1 MHRRITCAAVVSLAA
16 AAAVAEPPDLDLDHL
31 IEEALT
37 SNLSLQVLQHGAAA
51 ARAGVPAAGA
61 LPDPGLKLELS
72 NVPFRPLDIDGS
84 PMSGRQVTLSQKLPY
99 PGKRGARERA
109 ASHAAAAAEAAR
121 QEREGTV
128 VNLVKQAYFDLD
140 LLDRSIAITEKN
152 RALLQDFVRIAQTKY
167 SVGRVPQQD
176 VLKAQVSLSGL
187 RRRLLHME
195 GERRRTAARLN
206 TLLDRD
212 PREPVGPTP
221 AREQTP
227 LDFEAVRLLA
237 LALDGRP
244 LLKGLHEGRERWR
257 AVEELAVL
265 DRRPDFQVSAGWRQR
280 GFEEDPVSGS
290 DFFSVGV
297 MLTLPVHQGRKQDSK
312 VAEARARVR
321 EAEAR
326 IEAEIRELALRI
338 EELHVDAQT
347 HLEEMALFRDVIIP
361 QAGQSLAAAI
371 AGYQVDEVDF
381 LTLLDNQMTLLDFEI
396 DYHRH
401 LTQYEKSL
409 AHLESVVGRRLF

>member
-1 MHRRITCAAVVSLAA
+1 MHRRITCAAVLSLAA
-16 AAAVAEPPDLDLDHL
+16 AASAEPPELDLDHL

-37 SNLSLQVLQHGAAA
+37 ANLSLQVLKHGAAA
-51 ARAGVPAAGA
+51 ARAVIPAAGA
-61 LPDPGLKLELS
+61 LPDPGLKVELS

-84 PMSGRQVTLSQKLPY
+84 PMSGRQITLSQKLPY
-99 PGKRGARERA
+99 PGKRAARERA

-128 VNLVKQAYFDLD
+128 VNLVKQTWFDLD
-140 LLDRSIAITEKN
+140 FLDRSIAITEKN
-152 RALLQDFVRIAQTKY
+152 RDLLRDFVRIAQTKY

-195 GERRRTAARLN
+195 GERRRTGARLN
-206 TLLDRD
+206 ALLNRD
-212 PREPVGPTP
+212 PREPVGRTP

-227 LDFEAVRLLA
+227 LALEAVRLLE
-237 LALDGRP
+237 LALGERP
-244 LLKGLHEGRERWR
+244 LLRGLREGRERWR
-257 AVEELAVL
+257 AAEELAIL
-265 DRRPDFQVSAGWRQR
+265 DRRPDFVVSAGWRQR
-280 GFEEDPVSGS
+280 GFEDDPVSGS
-290 DFFSVGV
+290 DFFSAGV
-297 MLTLPVHQGRKQDSK
+297 MLTLPVYQGRKQDSRL
-312 VAEARARVR
+312 AEARARVR

-338 EELHVDAQT
+338 EERHVDART
-347 HLEEMALFRDVIIP
+347 HLQEMALFRDVIIP
-361 QAGQSLAAAI
+361 QADQSLAAAI

-396 DYHRH
+396 DYYRH
-401 LTQYEKSL
+401 LSQFEKSL

>member
-1 MHRRITCAAVVSLAA
+1 MRRRAIYAAVASLAA
-16 AAAVAEPPDLDLDHL
+16 AAASAEPPELDLDHL

-37 SNLSLQVLQHGAAA
+37 ANLSLQVLKHGAAA
-51 ARAGVPAAGA
+51 ARAVVPAAGA
-61 LPDPGLKLELS
+61 LPDPGLKVELS
-72 NVPFRPLDIDGS
+72 NVPLRPLDLDGS
-84 PMSGRQVTLSQKLPY
+84 PMSGRQITLSQKLPY
-99 PGKRGARERA
+99 PGKRAARERA

-128 VNLVKQAYFDLD
+128 VNLVKQTWFDLGF
-140 LLDRSIAITEKN
+140 LDRSIAITENN
-152 RALLQDFVRIAQTKY
+152 RDLLRDFVRIAQTKY

-195 GERRRTAARLN
+195 GERRRTGARLN
-206 TLLDRD
+206 ALLNRD
-212 PREPVGPTP
+212 PREPVGRTP
-221 AREQTP
+221 AREQTS
-227 LDFEAVRLLA
+227 LTFEAVRLLE
-237 LALDGRP
+237 LALGERP
-244 LLKGLHEGRERWR
+244 LLRGLREGRERWR
-257 AVEELAVL
+257 AAEELAIL
-265 DRRPDFQVSAGWRQR
+265 DRRPDFVVSAGWRQR
-280 GFEEDPVSGS
+280 GFEDDPVSGS
-290 DFFSVGV
+290 DFFSAGV
-297 MLTLPVHQGRKQDSK
+297 MLTLPVYQGRKQDSRL
-312 VAEARARVR
+312 AEARARVR

-361 QAGQSLAAAI
+361 QADQSLAAAI

-396 DYHRH
+396 DYYRH
-401 LTQYEKSL
+401 LSQFEKSL

>member
-1 MHRRITCAAVVSLAA
+1 MHRRTICAAVVSLAA
-16 AAAVAEPPDLDLDHL
+16 AAPAEPPDLDLDLL

-37 SNLSLQVLQHGAAA
+37 SNLSLQVLKHGAAA

-72 NVPFRPLDIDGS
+72 NVPFRPLDLDGS

-99 PGKRGARERA
+99 PGKRAARERV
-109 ASHAAAAAEAAR
+109 ASHAASAAESAR

-128 VNLVKQAYFDLD
+128 VNLVKQAWFDLAF
-140 LLDRSIAITEKN
+140 LDRSIAITENN
-152 RALLQDFVRIAQTKY
+152 RALLRDFVRIAQTKY

-176 VLKAQVSLSGL
+176 VLKAQVSLSSL
-187 RRRLLHME
+187 RRRLLHMD

-212 PREPVGPTP
+212 PREPVGRTP

-227 LDFEAVRLLA
+227 LTLEAVQLLELA
-237 LALDGRP
+237 LEERP
-244 LLKGLHEGRERWR
+244 LLRGLDEGRQRWR

-265 DRRPDFQVSAGWRQR
+265 DRRPDFVVNAGWRQR
-280 GFEEDPVSGS
+280 GFEDDPVAGS

-297 MLTLPVHQGRKQDSK
+297 MLTLPVYQGRKQDAK

-338 EELHVDAQT
+338 EELHVDART
-347 HLEEMALFRDVIIP
+347 HLQEMALFRDAIIP
-361 QAGQSLAAAI
+361 QADQSLAAAI

-381 LTLLDNQMTLLDFEI
+381 LTLLDNQMTLLEFEI

-401 LTQYEKSL
+401 LSQYEKSL

>member
-1 MHRRITCAAVVSLAA
+1 MHRRTICAAVVSLAA
-16 AAAVAEPPDLDLDHL
+16 AAPAEPPDLDLDLL

-37 SNLSLQVLQHGAAA
+37 SNLSLQVLKHGAAA

-72 NVPFRPLDIDGS
+72 NVPFRPLDLDGS

-99 PGKRGARERA
+99 PGKRAARERA
-109 ASHAAAAAEAAR
+109 ASHAASAAEAAR

-128 VNLVKQAYFDLD
+128 VNLVKQAWFDLD
-140 LLDRSIAITEKN
+140 FLDRSIAITESN
-152 RALLQDFVRIAQTKY
+152 RALLRDFVRIAQTKY

-176 VLKAQVSLSGL
+176 VLKAQVSLSSL
-187 RRRLLHME
+187 RRRLLHMD
-195 GERRRTAARLN
+195 GERLRTAARLN

-212 PREPVGPTP
+212 PREPVGRTP

-227 LDFEAVRLLA
+227 LTLEAVQLLELA
-237 LALDGRP
+237 LEERP
-244 LLKGLHEGRERWR
+244 LLRGLDEGRQRWR

-280 GFEEDPVSGS
+280 GFEDDPVSGS

-297 MLTLPVHQGRKQDSK
+297 MLTLPVYQGRKQDSK

-338 EELHVDAQT
+338 EELHVDART
-347 HLEEMALFRDVIIP
+347 HLQEMALFRDAIIP
-361 QAGQSLAAAI
+361 QADQSLAAAI

-381 LTLLDNQMTLLDFEI
+381 LTLLDNQMTLLEFEI

-401 LTQYEKSL
+401 LSQYEKSL

>member
-1 MHRRITCAAVVSLAA
+1 MHRRTICAAVVSLAA
-16 AAAVAEPPDLDLDHL
+16 AAPAEPPDLDLDLL

-37 SNLSLQVLQHGAAA
+37 SNLSLQVLKHGAAA
-51 ARAGVPAAGA
+51 ARAVIPAAGA

-72 NVPFRPLDIDGS
+72 NVPFRPLDLDGS

-99 PGKRGARERA
+99 PGKRAARERA
-109 ASHAAAAAEAAR
+109 ASHGAAAAEAAR
-121 QEREGTV
+121 QEREGSV
-128 VNLVKQAYFDLD
+128 VNLVKQAFFDLD
-140 LLDRSIAITEKN
+140 FLDRSIAITENN
-152 RALLQDFVRIAQTKY
+152 RALLRDFVRIAQTKY

-176 VLKAQVSLSGL
+176 VLKAQVSLSSL
-187 RRRLLHME
+187 RRRLLHMD

-212 PREPVGPTP
+212 PRESVGRTP

-227 LDFEAVRLLA
+227 LTLEAVQLLELA
-237 LALDGRP
+237 LEERP
-244 LLKGLHEGRERWR
+244 LLRGLDEGRQRWR

-265 DRRPDFQVSAGWRQR
+265 DRRPDFVVNAGWRQR
-280 GFEEDPVSGS
+280 GFEDDPVSGS

-297 MLTLPVHQGRKQDSK
+297 MLTLPVYQGRKQDAK

-338 EELHVDAQT
+338 EELHVDART
-347 HLEEMALFRDVIIP
+347 HLQEMALVRDAIIP
-361 QAGQSLAAAI
+361 QADQALAAAT

-381 LTLLDNQMTLLDFEI
+381 LTLLDNQMTLLEFEI

-401 LTQYEKSL
+401 LSQYEKTL

>member
-1 MHRRITCAAVVSLAA
+1 MHRGTICAAVLSLAA
-16 AAAVAEPPDLDLDHL
+16 AAPAEPPELDLDLL

-37 SNLSLQVLQHGAAA
+37 SNLSLQVLKHGAAA

-61 LPDPGLKLELS
+61 LPDPGLKVELS

-84 PMSGRQVTLSQKLPY
+84 PMSGRQLMLSQKLPWA
-99 PGKRGARERA
+99 GKRAARERV

-128 VNLVKQAYFDLD
+128 VNLVKQAWFDLGF
-140 LLDRSIAITEKN
+140 LDRSIAITERN
-152 RALLQDFVRIAQTKY
+152 RALLQDFVRIARTKY

-176 VLKAQVSLSGL
+176 VLKAQVSLSNL
-187 RRRLLHME
+187 RRRLVQME
-195 GERRRTAARLN
+195 GERRRTGARLN

-212 PREPVGPTP
+212 PREPVGRIP
-221 AREQTP
+221 ARERTP
-227 LDFEAVRLLA
+227 LELEAVRLLE
-237 LALDGRP
+237 LALDERP
-244 LLKGLHEGRERWR
+244 LLRGLNEGRERWR
-257 AVEELAVL
+257 AAEELAVL
-265 DRRPDFQVSAGWRQR
+265 DRRPDFEVTAGWRQR
-280 GFEEDPVSGS
+280 GFEDDPVSGS

-297 MLTLPVHQGRKQDSK
+297 MMTLPVYKGRKQDSRI
-312 VAEARARVR
+312 AEARARVR

-326 IEAEIRELALRI
+326 IEAQVRELALRI
-338 EELHVDAQT
+338 EELHVDAET
-347 HLEEMALFRDVIIP
+347 HLQEMALFRDVIIP
-361 QAGQSLAAAI
+361 QADQSLAAAI

-381 LTLLDNQMTLLDFEI
+381 LTLLDNQMTLLEFEI

-401 LTQYEKSL
+401 LSQYEKSL

>member
-1 MHRRITCAAVVSLAA
+1 MHRRAICAAVVALAA
-16 AAAVAEPPDLDLDHL
+16 AAPAEPPELDLDLL

-37 SNLSLQVLQHGAAA
+37 SNLSLQVLKHGSAA
-51 ARAGVPAAGA
+51 ARSAVPAAGA
-61 LPDPGLKLELS
+61 LPDPGLKVELS

-84 PMSGRQVTLSQKLPY
+84 PMSGRQLMLSQKLPY
-99 PGKRGARERA
+99 PGKRAARERA

-121 QEREGTV
+121 QEREATV
-128 VNLVKQAYFDLD
+128 VNLVKQAWFDLD
-140 LLDRSIAITEKN
+140 LLDRSIAITGRN
-152 RALLQDFVRIAQTKY
+152 RDLLRDFVRIARTKY

-176 VLKAQVSLSGL
+176 VLKAQVSLSSL

-212 PREPVGPTP
+212 PREPVGRIP

-227 LDFEAVRLLA
+227 LEFEAVRLLE

-244 LLKGLHEGRERWR
+244 LLEGLRLGRERWR
-257 AVEELAVL
+257 AAEELAVL
-265 DRRPDFQVSAGWRQR
+265 DRRPDFQVNAGWRQR
-280 GFEEDPVSGS
+280 GFEDDPVSGS

-297 MLTLPVHQGRKQDSK
+297 MMTLPVYKGRKQDSRI
-312 VAEARARVR
+312 AEARARVR

-338 EELHVDAQT
+338 EELHVDAET
-347 HLEEMALFRDVIIP
+347 HLREMALFRDVIIP
-361 QAGQSLAAAI
+361 QADQSLAAAV

-381 LTLLDNQMTLLDFEI
+381 LTLLDNQMTLLEFEI

-401 LTQYEKSL
+401 LSQYEKSL

>member
-1 MHRRITCAAVVSLAA
+1 MHRRITCAAVLSLAA
-16 AAAVAEPPDLDLDHL
+16 AASAEPPELDLDHL

-37 SNLSLQVLQHGAAA
+37 ANLSLQVLKHGAAA
-51 ARAGVPAAGA
+51 ARAVIPAAGA
-61 LPDPGLKLELS
+61 LPDPGLKVELS
-72 NVPFRPLDIDGS
+72 NVPLRPLDLDGS

-99 PGKRGARERA
+99 PGKRAARERA

-128 VNLVKQAYFDLD
+128 VNLVKQTWFDLGF
-140 LLDRSIAITEKN
+140 LDRSIAITENN
-152 RALLQDFVRIAQTKY
+152 RDLLRDFVRIAQTKY

-176 VLKAQVSLSGL
+176 VLKAQVSLSSL

-227 LDFEAVRLLA
+227 LGFEAVQLLELA
-237 LALDGRP
+237 LEERP
-244 LLKGLHEGRERWR
+244 LLRGLHEGHQRWR
-257 AVEELAVL
+257 AVEELAIL
-265 DRRPDFQVSAGWRQR
+265 ERRPDFLVSAGWRQR

-297 MLTLPVHQGRKQDSK
+297 MLTLPVYQGRKQDSRI
-312 VAEARARVR
+312 AEARARVR

-338 EELHVDAQT
+338 EQLHVDART
-347 HLEEMALFRDVIIP
+347 HLQEMALFRDVIIP
-361 QAGQSLAAAI
+361 QADQSLAAAI

-396 DYHRH
+396 DYYRH
-401 LTQYEKSL
+401 LSQFEKSL

>member
-1 MHRRITCAAVVSLAA
+1 MRRRTLCAAVVSLAA
-16 AAAVAEPPDLDLDHL
+16 AAPAEPPELDLDLL

-37 SNLSLQVLQHGAAA
+37 SNLSLRVLEHGADAA
-51 ARAGVPAAGA
+51 LAAVPAAGA

-72 NVPFRPLDIDGS
+72 NVPFRPLDLDGS
-84 PMSGRQVTLSQKLPY
+84 PMSGRQVTLSQRFPY
-99 PGKRGARERA
+99 PGKRDARERA
-109 ASHAAAAAEAAR
+109 ASHAAAAAESAR
-121 QEREGTV
+121 GEREVTV
-128 VNLVKQAYFDLD
+128 VNLVKQTYFDLD
-140 LLDRSIAITEKN
+140 LLDRSIAITGKN
-152 RALLQDFVRIAQTKY
+152 RDLLRDFVRIARAKY

-221 AREQTP
+221 VREQTP
-227 LDFEAVRLLA
+227 LTLEAIQLLEQA
-237 LALDGRP
+237 LEERP
-244 LLKGLHEGRERWR
+244 LLQGLRERRERWR
-257 AVEELAVL
+257 AAEELAVL
-265 DRRPDFQVSAGWRQR
+265 DRRPDFQVNAGWRQR

-297 MLTLPVHQGRKQDSK
+297 MLTLPVHRGRKQDSK
-312 VAEARARVR
+312 VAEARERVR

-338 EELHVDAQT
+338 EELHIGAET
-347 HLEEMALFRDVIIP
+347 HMEEMALFRDVIIP
-361 QAGQSLAAAI
+361 QADQSLAAAT

-381 LTLLDNQMTLLDFEI
+381 LTLLDNQMTLLEFEI
-396 DYHRH
+396 DYHRY
-401 LTQYEKSL
+401 LSQYEKTL
-409 AHLESVVGRRLF
+409 AHLEAVVGRRLF